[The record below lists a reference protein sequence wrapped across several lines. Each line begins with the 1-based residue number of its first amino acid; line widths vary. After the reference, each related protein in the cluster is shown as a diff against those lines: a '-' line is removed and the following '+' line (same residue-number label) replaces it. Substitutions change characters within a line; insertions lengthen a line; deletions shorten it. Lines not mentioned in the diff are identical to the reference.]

1 MVYTPKHS
9 TGATPL
15 FVASQNGYTEIVKQL
30 IRAKADVNA
39 ANKNGA
45 TPLQI
50 ASQKRHTEIAKLLRA
65 HGAR

>member
-9 TGATPL
+9 TGAMSL
-15 FVASQNGYTEIVKQL
+15 FVASQNSYTEIVKQL

-50 ASQKRHTEIAKLLRA
+50 GSQKRHTEIAKLLRA